1 MRLKLVKSINFSKT
15 DETTQNMQLQFLD
28 NLLHTYMRKLN
39 FFEIGRSRKFFNP
52 KCREKI

>member
-1 MRLKLVKSINFSKT
+1 MKLKLVKSINFSKT

-39 FFEIGRSRKFFNP
+39 FFEIGRSRKFFSP

>member
-1 MRLKLVKSINFSKT
+1 MKLRLVKTIDFTKT
-15 DETTQNMQLQFLD
+15 DEATQTMQLHFLD

-52 KCREKI
+52 KKREKI